1 MYCIKCGKQIADDS
15 KFCEFCGAP
24 QDGGVADAV
33 KTAGDA
39 VSNTIT
45 EAEAVIAEAAAK
57 ADDIQ
62 DFLSKEKT
70 PEAPDLSGVYKQAQ
84 TSYQSDNTASQT
96 SYQSSY
102 QQPQAAP
109 YQPAQGQG
117 YQPNQGAYQPGQ
129 AQGTAYQP
137 GYYNPAPKKKTWP
150 IIVIALVIVAVLA
163 AVIIPRIG
171 GGGSSVMKNPEDVI
185 ETYFKKVEKS
195 DLDGIISLMPEKWY
209 DYLHGKYPTSQEF
222 WNECD
227 YCYENGMMGW
237 KMKDYEYEVYE
248 EFTSDSI
255 ANINSQLGL
264 DFDTITTYSVY
275 VYFTNGNSDLVYID
289 MGTVGGRYYFIE
301 CW

>member
-1 MYCIKCGKQIADDS
+1 MYCIKCGKQIQDDS

-24 QDGGVADAV
+24 QDGGVAEAVSATEDAV
-33 KTAGDA
+33 Q
-39 VSNTIT
+39 NTIT

-62 DFLSKEKT
+62 DFLASEKA
-70 PEAPDLSGVYKQAQ
+70 PEAPDLSGVYKDAQ
-84 TSYQSDNTASQT
+84 TGYRPDNAASQT

-109 YQPAQGQG
+109 YQPAQQQGTYQGQG
-117 YQPNQGAYQPGQ
+117 GQ
-129 AQGTAYQP
+129 AAGTAYQP
-137 GYYNPAPKKKTWP
+137 GYYPPTQKKKTWP
-150 IIVIALVIVAVLA
+150 VIVIALVIVALLA
-163 AVIIPRIG
+163 GIIIPKLG
-171 GGGSSVMKNPEDVI
+171 GGGSTTMKNPEDVI

-195 DLDGIISLMPEKWY
+195 DLDGIIKLMPEKWY
-209 DYLHGKYPTSQEF
+209 DYLHGKYPTSSEF

-248 EFTSDSI
+248 EFTKDSI

-264 DFDTITTYSVY
+264 NFDTITTYSVY

-289 MGTVGGRYYFIE
+289 MGTIDGRYYFIE